1 VEQWR
6 ALSAFVMIIVV
17 GLGNPGRRYAG
28 TRHNVGREV
37 VQHLAARVRVRLQ
50 DEGWVGVGR
59 WRGGEGATLLLA
71 IPETYMNVS
80 GEAVKDL
87 LRRRRRRP
95 GDLLVVHDDMDL
107 SLGHLRLRPG
117 NGPGG
122 HNGVRSIIEELGTG
136 MFPRL
141 RVGIGRPP
149 AGVDPTAF
157 VLDRFT
163 PEERPTIDAAVAL
176 AADAVLVA
184 AAQGLAAAMNRY
196 NRRAAPQDLVE
207 DR

>member
-1 VEQWR
+1 MERWR

-17 GLGNPGRRYAG
+17 GLGNPGRRYKG
-28 TRHNVGREV
+28 TRHNVGQEAV
-37 VQHLAARVRVRLQ
+37 HHLAARLGVRLQ
-50 DEGWVGVGR
+50 DDGWARTGKGR
-59 WRGGEGATLLLA
+59 VEGAALFLA
-71 IPETYMNVS
+71 IPETYMNAS
-80 GEAVKDL
+80 GQAVKDL
-87 LRRRRRRP
+87 LRRRRRGP
-95 GDLLVVHDDMDL
+95 ADLLVVHDDMDL

-122 HNGVRSIIEELGTG
+122 HNGVRSIIEDLGTG

-141 RVGIGRPP
+141 RIGIGRPP

-163 PEERPTIDAAVAL
+163 PEERHTIDEAVAV
-176 AADAVLVA
+176 AADAVMVV

-196 NRRAAPQDLVE
+196 NRRAAAQSLVE
-207 DR
+207 ER